1 VLKGRYAPNKQILA
15 RKLCIAYRTL
25 VTDYWK
31 RPGRPE
37 NHSEGSSKYEVEAY
51 RNWIRDFKSAH
62 NFGSQQ
68 ADEGAKD
75 LYPFN
80 ERERA
85 LIEKNQISAKREKF
99 KLEVEMAEYVP
110 RVVANRVI
118 DTGNRI
124 VRTEMEKAFANE
136 LPPRLEGL
144 KAAEIRRVLLTRL
157 RQLTDHLPGH
167 IQKVYGTNGNGS

>member
-1 VLKGRYAPNKQILA
+1 MTNGKYVATKTALA
-15 RKLCIAYRTL
+15 RRLAISHYRL
-25 VTDYWK
+25 HENWD
-31 RPGRPE
+31 RPGRPKD
-37 NHSEGSSKYEVEAY
+37 HDEGKARYDVAQY
-51 RNWIRDFKSAH
+51 REWIKSWRSGH
-62 NFGSQQ
+62 NFGTGHN
-68 ADEGAKD
+68 ADADAKYK
-75 LYPFN
+75 YPFN

-85 LIEKNQISAKREKF
+85 LIEKNQISAKRERF

-144 KAAEIRRVLLTRL
+144 KAVEIRRVLLARL

-167 IQKVYGTNGNGS
+167 IQKVYGNGNGS

>member
-1 VLKGRYAPNKQILA
+1 MELAQRLGCSHWTLTRTYWPRPDRPKDHDQGSGRY
-15 RKLCIAYRTL
+15 
-25 VTDYWK
+25 D
-31 RPGRPE
+31 
-37 NHSEGSSKYEVEAY
+37 VEAY
-51 RNWIRDFKSAH
+51 RKWIQAFKSAH
-62 NFGSQQ
+62 NFGSRNS
-68 ADEGAKD
+68 DPVTYE
-75 LYPFN
+75 FN
-80 ERERA
+80 EREKA
-85 LIEKNQISAKREKF
+85 LIEKNQISAKRERF

-144 KAAEIRRVLLTRL
+144 KAHEIRRVLLTRL

-167 IQKVYGTNGNGS
+167 IQKVYGNGNGNGS

>member
-1 VLKGRYAPNKQILA
+1 LGIS
-15 RKLCIAYRTL
+15 YRTL
-25 VTDYWK
+25 ISDYWK
-31 RPGRPE
+31 LPGRPE
-37 NHSEGSSKYEVEAY
+37 NHSEGSSKYDIKAY
-51 RNWIRDFKSAH
+51 RDWIQSFKSAH
-62 NFGSQQ
+62 NFGKGRRIAGDTNEVSRAEQSRSGPPVTY
-68 ADEGAKD
+68 E
-75 LYPFN
+75 FN
-80 ERERA
+80 EREKA
-85 LIEKNQISAKREKF
+85 LIEKNQISAKRERF

-144 KAAEIRRVLLTRL
+144 KAHEIRRVLLTRL

-167 IQKVYGTNGNGS
+167 IQKVYGNGNGNGH